1 MDNIGDASD
10 RSIDD
15 NGDHHD
21 NQRNHEDCYPSSRE
35 EREEIVE
42 ETRTTGRDQATDQT
56 GRKGQVGSDRNPV
69 MYMSD
74 IVILVNIKQSIIFS
88 FLDANS

>member
-1 MDNIGDASD
+1 MQHWSCWNDMDDIGDASG
-10 RSIDD
+10 RSLDD

-42 ETRTTGRDQATDQT
+42 ETRTTGGDQGTDQA
-56 GRKGQVGSDRNPV
+56 GGEEQVGSDRDLV

-74 IVILVNIKQSIIFS
+74 IVILIKY
-88 FLDANS
+88 